1 MLIAPFIIIILQLG
15 CCLYSIVFYLL
26 NIKKG
31 YYVIKFT
38 HFAERRPNM
47 ISKKLAIEVLNEA
60 LATGA
65 DYAEI
70 FYEDSHSYSLSIE
83 NGKVETSSSN
93 IMNGVGL
100 RLLRNNQCVYG
111 YTNEL
116 TRKGLVSLAQSL
128 RSSFHDERKITVT
141 KLDYT
146 NVKNRNPIKQS
157 YDDISREEKIAL
169 VKEGLEEI
177 QKRNDPR
184 LVRYIGSFAD
194 NHRFVAI
201 FNSKEKW
208 FKRDTEFG
216 RLAYMVIAADQNGFE
231 TAFNGPGC
239 QSDISFFREKINVKE
254 LANKTADTALMMLT
268 AKECPSGK
276 MPVVIGNGWGGV
288 LFHES
293 CGHPLEAS
301 AIAKGLSCFTGKHGD
316 MVASPLV
323 SAVDDSTIPSAWG
336 SIDIDDEGNPGT
348 KRLLIKNG
356 KLNDYMI
363 DDFNGRRM
371 NREGNG
377 ACRRQNYKFCPT
389 SRMSNTYI
397 CNGKSTPE
405 EIIKATKLG
414 LYTVGFNGGSVDPT
428 TGEFNFG
435 CSEAYIIRD
444 GKICEPVKGAT
455 LIGHGDEILKHID
468 MVGNDL
474 ELAQGMCGAGSG
486 SIRTNVGQPTLRVSE
501 ITVGG
506 RGGELK

>member
-1 MLIAPFIIIILQLG
+1 
-15 CCLYSIVFYLL
+15 
-26 NIKKG
+26 
-31 YYVIKFT
+31 
-38 HFAERRPNM
+38 M
-47 ISKKLAIEVLNEA
+47 ISKKLAIDVLNEA

-93 IMNGVGL
+93 LINGVGL
-100 RLLRNNQCVYG
+100 RLLKNNQTVYG
-111 YTNEL
+111 YTNDL
-116 TRKGLVSLAQSL
+116 SKKGLIALAQSL
-128 RSSFHDERKITVT
+128 RSSFKGERLITVN
-141 KLDYT
+141 KLDMIR
-146 NVKNRNPIKQS
+146 VKNRNPITKS
-157 YDDISREEKIAL
+157 YDSISREEKIAL
-169 VKEGLEEI
+169 VKEGIEEI
-177 QKRNDPR
+177 EALKDPR
-184 LVRYIGSFAD
+184 IVRYIGSFAD
-194 NHRFVAI
+194 NHRSVAVY
-201 FNSKEKW
+201 NSKEKW

-216 RLAYMVIAADQNGFE
+216 RLAYMIVAADQNGFE
-231 TAFNGPGC
+231 TAFEGPGC
-239 QSDISFFREKINVKE
+239 QQSIDYFRTTVKARE
-254 LANKTADTALMMLT
+254 VAKKAAKTALMMLE

-301 AIAKGLSCFTGKHGD
+301 ALARGLSCFSGKDGD
-316 MVASPLV
+316 MIASPIV
-323 SAVDDSTIPSAWG
+323 SAVDDSTIPQAWG
-336 SIDIDDEGNPGT
+336 SVDIDDEGNPGT

-356 KLNDYMI
+356 KLVNYMI

-377 ACRRQNYKFCPT
+377 ACRRQNYKYCPT

-414 LYTVGFNGGSVDPT
+414 LYAVGFNGGSVDPT

-444 GKICEPVKGAT
+444 GKVCEPVKGAT

-474 ELAQGMCGAGSG
+474 ELAQGMCGAASG

>member
-1 MLIAPFIIIILQLG
+1 
-15 CCLYSIVFYLL
+15 
-26 NIKKG
+26 
-31 YYVIKFT
+31 
-38 HFAERRPNM
+38 M
-47 ISKKLAIEVLNEA
+47 IGKKLAIDVLNAA

-93 IMNGVGL
+93 SMNGVGL
-100 RLLRNNQCVYG
+100 RLLKENQCVYG
-111 YTNEL
+111 YTNDL
-116 TRKGLVSLAQSL
+116 TKKGLLSLANSL
-128 RSSFHDERKITVT
+128 SSSFHDERKITVT
-141 KLDYT
+141 QLDMIR
-146 NVKNRNPIKQS
+146 VKNRNPVVNS
-157 YDDISREEKIAL
+157 YDNISREEKIAL
-169 VKEGLEEI
+169 VREGTDAIAAL
-177 QKRNDPR
+177 KDPR
-184 LVRYIGSFAD
+184 IVRYIGGFAN

-201 FNSKEKW
+201 FNSKGKW
-208 FKRDTEFG
+208 FKRDTEFA
-216 RLAYMVIAADQNGFE
+216 RLFFSVIAADQTGFE
-231 TAFNGPGC
+231 TAFEGPGC
-239 QSDISFFREKINVKE
+239 QKDISYFKNEINVKE
-254 LANKTADTALMMLT
+254 KALKAANTALLMLG

-301 AIAKGLSCFTGKHGD
+301 AVSRGLSCFTGKEGE
-316 MVASPLV
+316 MIASPLV
-323 SAVDDSTIPSAWG
+323 SAVDDSTMPQEWG

-356 KLNDYMI
+356 KLVNFMI
-363 DDFNGRRM
+363 DDYNGRRM

-377 ACRRQNYKFCPT
+377 ACRRQNYKYCPT

-405 EIIKATKLG
+405 EIIAATKLG
-414 LYTVGFNGGSVDPT
+414 LYAVGFNGGSVDPT

-444 GKICEPVKGAT
+444 GKVCEPVKGAT

-474 ELAQGMCGAGSG
+474 ALGQGMCGAASG
-486 SIRTNVGQPTLRVSE
+486 SIRTNVGQPTLRISE

>member
-1 MLIAPFIIIILQLG
+1 M
-15 CCLYSIVFYLL
+15 V
-26 NIKKG
+26 
-31 YYVIKFT
+31 
-38 HFAERRPNM
+38 
-47 ISKKLAIEVLNEA
+47 SKKLAIEVLNA
-60 LATGA
+60 MLATGA

-70 FYEDSHSYSLSIE
+70 FYEDSTSYALSIE
-83 NGKVETSSSN
+83 NGKVNTSSSSL
-93 IMNGVGL
+93 MNGVGL
-100 RLLRNNQCVYG
+100 RLLKDNQCIYG
-111 YTNEL
+111 YTSDL
-116 TRKGLVSLAQSL
+116 TKKGLLSLAESL
-128 RSSFHDERKITVT
+128 RSSFKGERKITVE
-141 KLDYT
+141 KLDMIR
-146 NVKNRNPIKQS
+146 VKNRNPVVNS
-157 YDDISREEKIAL
+157 YNNISREEKIAL
-169 VKEGLEEI
+169 VREGVDEI
-177 QKRNDPR
+177 ESMKDPR
-184 LVRYIGSFAD
+184 IVRYIGNFIN
-194 NHRFVAI
+194 NHRFVAV
-201 FNSKEKW
+201 FNSKGKW
-208 FKRDTEFG
+208 FKRDSEFG
-216 RLAYMVIAADQNGFE
+216 RLAYTIVVADQNGFE
-231 TAFNGPGC
+231 TGFEGPGC
-239 QSDISFFREKINVKE
+239 QQDISFFHTQAKPREVARKAAE
-254 LANKTADTALMMLT
+254 TALLMLT

-301 AIAKGLSCFTGKHGD
+301 SVSKNLSPFSGKVGE

-323 SAVDDSTIPSAWG
+323 SAVDDSTMPHEWG

-356 KLNDYMI
+356 KLMDYMV

-377 ACRRQNYKFCPT
+377 ASRRQNYKFCPT

-405 EIIKATKLG
+405 EIIAATKLG
-414 LYTVGFNGGSVDPT
+414 LYAVGFNGGSVDPT

-474 ELAQGMCGAGSG
+474 DLGQGMCGAASG
-486 SIRTNVGQPTLRVSE
+486 SIRTNVGQPTLRISE

>member
-1 MLIAPFIIIILQLG
+1 M
-15 CCLYSIVFYLL
+15 V
-26 NIKKG
+26 
-31 YYVIKFT
+31 
-38 HFAERRPNM
+38 
-47 ISKKLAIEVLNEA
+47 SKKLAIDVLNEA

-83 NGKVETSSSN
+83 NGKVETSTSN

-100 RLLRNNQCVYG
+100 RLLKENQCVYG
-111 YTNEL
+111 YTNDL
-116 TRKGLVSLAQSL
+116 TRKGLIALAQSL
-128 RSSFHDERKITVT
+128 RASFHGERLITVE
-141 KLDYT
+141 KLDMIR
-146 NVKNRNPIKQS
+146 VKNRNPVNNS
-157 YDDISREEKIAL
+157 YDNISREEKIAL
-169 VKEGLEEI
+169 VREGIEEI
-177 QKRNDPR
+177 QKLNDPR
-184 LVRYIGSFAD
+184 IVRYIGNFLD
-194 NHRFVAI
+194 NHRFVAV
-201 FNSKEKW
+201 FNSKGKW

-216 RLAYMVIAADQNGFE
+216 RLAYMIVAADQNGFE
-231 TAFNGPGC
+231 TGFEGPGC
-239 QSDISFFREKINVKE
+239 QQDISYFKTVVNAKE
-254 LANKTADTALMMLT
+254 VALKAAKTALLMLT

-301 AIAKGLSCFTGKHGD
+301 AISKGLSCFAGKDGE

-323 SAVDDSTIPSAWG
+323 SAVDDSTMPQAWG

-356 KLNDYMI
+356 KLVNYMI
-363 DDFNGRRM
+363 DDYNGRRM
-371 NREGNG
+371 GREGNG
-377 ACRRQNYKFCPT
+377 ACRRQNYRFCPT

-405 EIIKATKLG
+405 EIIAATKLG
-414 LYTVGFNGGSVDPT
+414 LYAVGFNGGSVDPT

-444 GKICEPVKGAT
+444 GKVCEPVKGAT

-474 ELAQGMCGAGSG
+474 ALGQGMCGAGSG

>member
-1 MLIAPFIIIILQLG
+1 M
-15 CCLYSIVFYLL
+15 V
-26 NIKKG
+26 
-31 YYVIKFT
+31 
-38 HFAERRPNM
+38 
-47 ISKKLAIEVLNEA
+47 SKKLAIEVLNA
-60 LATGA
+60 MLATGA

-70 FYEDSHSYSLSIE
+70 FYEDSNSYSLSIE
-83 NGKVETSSSN
+83 NGKVNTSTSN

-100 RLLRNNQCVYG
+100 RLLKENQCVYG
-111 YTNEL
+111 YTNDL
-116 TRKGLVSLAQSL
+116 TRKGLISLAESL
-128 RSSFHDERKITVT
+128 RSSFKGERKITVT
-141 KLDYT
+141 KLDMIKA
-146 NVKNRNPIKQS
+146 KNRNPVVNS
-157 YDDISREEKIAL
+157 YNSISREEKIAL
-169 VKEGLEEI
+169 VREGIDEI
-177 QKRNDPR
+177 ESLKDPR
-184 LVRYIGSFAD
+184 IVRYIGSFA
-194 NHRFVAI
+194 NQHRFVAV

-216 RLAYMVIAADQNGFE
+216 RLAYMIVVADQNGFE
-231 TAFNGPGC
+231 TGFEGPGC
-239 QSDISFFREKINVKE
+239 QEDIGFF
-254 LANKTADTALMMLT
+254 KTKVQPRQVARKAAETALLMLT

-301 AIAKGLSCFTGKHGD
+301 ALARGLSCFSGKHGE

-323 SAVDDSTIPSAWG
+323 SAVDDSTIPNAWG

-348 KRLLIKNG
+348 KRLLIKDG
-356 KLNDYMI
+356 KLVDYMI

-405 EIIKATKLG
+405 EIITATKLG
-414 LYTVGFNGGSVDPT
+414 LYAVGFNGGSVDPT

-444 GKICEPVKGAT
+444 GKVCEPVKGAT

-474 ELAQGMCGAGSG
+474 KLAQGMCGAASG
-486 SIRTNVGQPTLRVSE
+486 SIRTNVGQPTLRISE

>member
-1 MLIAPFIIIILQLG
+1 
-15 CCLYSIVFYLL
+15 
-26 NIKKG
+26 
-31 YYVIKFT
+31 
-38 HFAERRPNM
+38 M
-47 ISKKLAIEVLNEA
+47 ISKKLAIDVLNEA

-70 FYEDSHSYSLSIE
+70 FYEDSHSYSLSVE

-93 IMNGVGL
+93 LMNGVGL
-100 RLLRNNQCVYG
+100 RLLKENQTVYG
-111 YTNEL
+111 YTNDL
-116 TRKGLVSLAQSL
+116 TKKGLISLAQSL
-128 RSSFHDERKITVT
+128 RSSFKGERQITVN
-141 KLDYT
+141 KLEMIR
-146 NVKNRNPIKQS
+146 VKNRNPITKS
-157 YDDISREEKIAL
+157 YDSISREEKIAL
-169 VKEGLEEI
+169 VKEGIEEI
-177 QKRNDPR
+177 EALKDPR
-184 LVRYIGSFAD
+184 IVRYIGSFGD
-194 NHRFVAI
+194 VHRSVAI

-216 RLAYMVIAADQNGFE
+216 RLAYMIVAADQNGFE
-231 TAFNGPGC
+231 TAFEGPGC
-239 QSDISFFREKINVKE
+239 QQSIDYFRTTVKARE
-254 LANKTADTALMMLT
+254 VAKKAAKTALMMLE

-301 AIAKGLSCFTGKHGD
+301 AISRGLSCFTGKEGE
-316 MVASPLV
+316 MIASPIV
-323 SAVDDSTIPSAWG
+323 SAVDDSTIPQAWG

-356 KLNDYMI
+356 KLVDYMI
-363 DDFNGRRM
+363 DDYNGRRM
-371 NREGNG
+371 NRQGNG
-377 ACRRQNYKFCPT
+377 ACRRQNYKYCPT

-397 CNGKSTPE
+397 CNGTSTPE

-414 LYTVGFNGGSVDPT
+414 LYAVSFNGGSVDPT

-444 GKICEPVKGAT
+444 GKVCEPVKGAT

-468 MVGNDL
+468 MIGNDL
-474 ELAQGMCGAGSG
+474 ALAQGMCGAASG